1 MSCSSK
7 GKKSNILLILAASG
21 GLGLTLSFE
30 TMLLI
35 CVYVYFNFN
44 SCFVNK
50 NIICLNILYLQTNIL
65 YTSKPLHACSNVA
78 TACLQQGNHK
88 KGDQTVPI

>member
-7 GKKSNILLILAASG
+7 GKKSNILLVLAASG
-21 GLGLTLSFE
+21 GFRLTLSFE

-35 CVYVYFNFN
+35 CVCVYFYFK

-50 NIICLNILYLQTNIL
+50 NIICLNILYLQINTL

-88 KGDQTVPI
+88 KGDQTVPV